1 MMSNDTASCVVL
13 RVRKAYTLH
22 MFEEAQLYAP
32 VTEGPEGVRVH
43 LAKDHP
49 GANDPAY
56 RSRRNEIA
64 AAALAWRP
72 GQPIPQVEY
81 TEEEHAIW
89 RTVSRELAPKHERLA
104 CRAFRDAKARLALP
118 EDRVPQL
125 DEVTAGLQPL
135 TGFSFHP
142 AAGLV
147 PLDEFYGSLAD
158 RVFHSTQYL
167 RHPSGPLYTPEP
179 DIVHEVIGHGNLLA
193 DPAIA
198 EVKRTAGEAARRCET
213 PESLQY
219 VADVFWFTIEFGVMW
234 EAGELRCYGAGLLSS
249 YGEIEEFRG
258 AEIRPIDFH
267 EMATLEYDI
276 THYQPILF
284 ACDGM
289 GELTDR
295 VGAFFD
301 SFDEDTPARL
311 AATAA
316 SAPART

>member
-1 MMSNDTASCVVL
+1 
-13 RVRKAYTLH
+13 

-43 LAKDHP
+43 LADDHP
-49 GANDPAY
+49 GANDPEY
-56 RSRRNEIA
+56 RRRRNEIA
-64 AAALAWRP
+64 AAALAWQP
-72 GQPIPQVEY
+72 GEPIPRVEY
-81 TEEEHAIW
+81 TDEENAIW

-104 CRAFRDAKARLALP
+104 CRAFLEAKAELALP
-118 EDRVPQL
+118 DDHVPQL
-125 DEVTAGLQPL
+125 DEVSERLEPL
-135 TGFSFHP
+135 TGFRFHP

-147 PLDEFYGSLAD
+147 PLDVFYGSLAD

-193 DPAIA
+193 DPDIA
-198 EVKRTAGEAARRCET
+198 EVKRLAGEAARRCKT
-213 PESLQY
+213 PEALQY

-234 EAGELRCYGAGLLSS
+234 DGGELRCYGAGLLSS

-258 AEIRPIDFH
+258 AEIRPLDFH

-289 GELTDR
+289 GELTER
-295 VGAFFD
+295 VGGFFAAFD
-301 SFDEDTPARL
+301 GNSRSADGRLPSPA
-311 AATAA
+311 
-316 SAPART
+316 ARTS

>member
-1 MMSNDTASCVVL
+1 
-13 RVRKAYTLH
+13 

-32 VTEGPEGVRVH
+32 VTEGPDGVKVH
-43 LAKDHP
+43 LADDHP
-49 GANDPAY
+49 GANDPEY
-56 RSRRNEIA
+56 RRRRNEIA

-72 GQPIPQVEY
+72 GEPVPRVEY

-104 CRAFRDAKARLALP
+104 CRAFREGKARLALP
-118 EDRVPQL
+118 DDHVPQL
-125 DEVTAGLQPL
+125 DEVTERLEPL
-135 TGFSFHP
+135 TGFRFYP

-193 DPAIA
+193 DPDIA
-198 EVKRTAGEAARRCET
+198 EVKRLAGEAARRCTT

-219 VADVFWFTIEFGVMW
+219 VADVFWFTLEFGVMW
-234 EAGELRCYGAGLLSS
+234 EEGQLRCYGAGLLSS

-258 AEIRPIDFH
+258 ADVRPVDFH

-289 GELTDR
+289 GELTER
-295 VGAFFD
+295 VGGFFAG
-301 SFDEDTPARL
+301 FDDDTPARL
-311 AATAA
+311 AAKRD
-316 SAPART
+316 PVRT